1 MTWELMQATSDS
13 SPFNWGEFFGST
25 GPVAGAALLVG
36 YLTKIWID
44 ARKEKREDRKA
55 DLEGEVGAV
64 AAAREAVSLV
74 REQME
79 QMKQDIAVLRAGRE
93 EDSRKIDKLEQR
105 VRDLE
110 TENEHLKRP
119 RGASG

>member
-1 MTWELMQATSDS
+1 MTWELVQAVSDS
-13 SPFNWGEFFGST
+13 ASFNWGEFLGSS
-25 GPVAGAALLVG
+25 GPVAGAALLIG

-44 ARKEKREDRKA
+44 ARKEKREDKKA

-79 QMKQDIAVLRAGRE
+79 AMKQDIAILRAGRE

-105 VRDLE
+105 VRELE
-110 TENEHLKRP
+110 TENEHLKRL

>member
-1 MTWELMQATSDS
+1 MDGILLQQANEAAS
-13 SPFNWGEFFGST
+13 FNWGEFFGSS
-25 GPVAGAALLVG
+25 GPLAGAALLVG

-44 ARKEKREDRKA
+44 SRKEKREDKKA

-64 AAAREAVSLV
+64 AAAREAVALV

-79 QMKQDIAVLRAGRE
+79 AMKQDIAVLRSQQE
-93 EDSRKIDKLEQR
+93 EYRRNIDKLEQR
-105 VRDLE
+105 VRELE
-110 TENEHLKRP
+110 TENEQLKRL